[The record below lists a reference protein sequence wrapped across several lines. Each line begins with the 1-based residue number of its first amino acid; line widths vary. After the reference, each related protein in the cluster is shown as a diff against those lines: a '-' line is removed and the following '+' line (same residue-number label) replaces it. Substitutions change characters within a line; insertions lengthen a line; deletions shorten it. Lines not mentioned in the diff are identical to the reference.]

1 MSNNPVRLFDAKGIP
16 IESTGGALPVVDSA
30 TGTKLDAT
38 NLLLGQLAADI
49 ALIKADL
56 AAIRAI
62 LES

>member
-1 MSNNPVRLFDAKGIP
+1 MER
-16 IESTGGALPVVDSA
+16 GAREIQLLGA
-30 TGTKLDAT
+30 AGTKLDAT